1 MTYSLPHKKVLVAG
15 LGLSGMAV
23 ARFLRGRDH
32 FVRACDDADTKALQ
46 DIASQFGQMDVEVT
60 LGGYR
65 DEDLDWADLIC
76 ASPGISLDR
85 PLLKNAKARMIP
97 IINELELA
105 ARYIECPIIAIT
117 GSNGKTTVTEL
128 ISAMLTASG
137 KVVFTGGNIGIPLI
151 EFVHTDKNADLVVAE
166 VSSFQLDTM
175 AQLAPNVA
183 VLLNIARDHMDRYPD
198 FEAYVASKSKI
209 VSNQTAAD
217 RVVYNQDDPNVVGA
231 VETCKAQKVPF
242 SWQPDKGH
250 DGVVGV
256 ALTESTLTCFF
267 NGEEVTFDL
276 SQTALLGRHNK
287 ENMAAAAM
295 ASLMAEATTAGIQ
308 STINTFSSLPHRIE
322 PVREV
327 GGVQYVNDS
336 KATNVAAVIRALE
349 AFDRPVILIL
359 GGRSKEDD
367 FSALTPFLKNR
378 VKRTLLIGEAAD
390 LIAKILNGHG
400 IVEKVTVMD
409 QAVDRAKEL
418 ADPGDTV
425 LLAPGCASF
434 DQYEHYKARGNH
446 FKELVEALI

>member
-15 LGLSGMAV
+15 LGVSGMAV

-46 DIASQFGQMDVEVT
+46 DIADQLGQMDVEVT

-76 ASPGISLDR
+76 ASPGIPLDR
-85 PLLKNAKARMIP
+85 PLLKSAKTRRIP

-137 KVVFTGGNIGIPLI
+137 KTVFKGGNIGIPLI
-151 EFVHTDKNADLVVAE
+151 EFVERGEKVDWVVAE

-175 AQLAPNVA
+175 VQLAPNVA
-183 VLLNIARDHMDRYPD
+183 VLLNIARDHMDRYSD
-198 FEAYVASKSKI
+198 FGAYVASKSRI
-209 VSNQTAAD
+209 MSNQTAANK
-217 RVVYNQDDPNVVGA
+217 VVYNRDDFHVAGA
-231 VETCKAQKVPF
+231 VTEAQAQKVPF
-242 SWQPDKGH
+242 YWQSDAT
-250 DGVVGV
+250 DDVVMG
-256 ALTESTLTCFF
+256 ALLTESTLTCHVDGQAVRL
-267 NGEEVTFDL
+267 NL
-276 SQTALLGRHNK
+276 SQTALLGLHNK
-287 ENMAAAAM
+287 ENIAAAAM
-295 ASLMAEATTAGIQ
+295 ASLMAGATASGIQ
-308 STINTFSSLPHRIE
+308 STINTFKGLPHRTE
-322 PVREV
+322 PVREIS
-327 GGVQYVNDS
+327 GIQYVNDS

-349 AFDRPVILIL
+349 TFDHPVILIL

-367 FSALTPFLKNR
+367 FESLRPFLYNK
-378 VKRTLLIGEAAD
+378 VKKVLLIGEAAD
-390 LIAKILNGHG
+390 LIATALNTYE
-400 IVEKVTVMD
+400 ISENVLAIP
-409 QAVDRAKEL
+409 QAVLKAHEI
-418 ADPGDTV
+418 AMPGDVV

-434 DQYEHYKARGNH
+434 DQYDHYKARGNH